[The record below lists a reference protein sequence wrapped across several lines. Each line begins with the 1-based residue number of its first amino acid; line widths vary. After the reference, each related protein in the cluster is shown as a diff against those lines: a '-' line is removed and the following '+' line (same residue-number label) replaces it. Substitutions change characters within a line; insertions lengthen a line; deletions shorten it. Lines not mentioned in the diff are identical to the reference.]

1 MTCRVLF
8 SIITICIING
18 YLLFV
23 LLLLLFFLQKD
34 VSCYSIRE
42 IAILYA
48 TNKNG
53 LLAISVIIF
62 KRMIFIGE
70 IHIE

>member
-1 MTCRVLF
+1 MG
-8 SIITICIING
+8 IY
-18 YLLFV
+18 YLYYYYFI
-23 LLLLLFFLQKD
+23 FFPLKD
-34 VSCYSIRE
+34 VSYYSMRE
-42 IAILYA
+42 KALLYA

-70 IHIE
+70 IYVE